1 MRVKAGRR
9 GDDGVQKLVG
19 DDEGDDEGD
28 DDEDDEEEEGEVE
41 KVRARKWLEEEPP
54 EDAAVVGI
62 GMAVIWCLRGESGDP
77 EVGAMLFLT

>member
-1 MRVKAGRR
+1 VKPGRR

-19 DDEGDDEGD
+19 DDEGDGDDEED
-28 DDEDDEEEEGEVE
+28 DDEEDEGEVE
-41 KVRARKWLEEEPP
+41 KVRARKWFEEEPP

>member
-19 DDEGDDEGD
+19 DDEGDDDD
-28 DDEDDEEEEGEVE
+28 DDEVEEEGEVE
-41 KVRARKWLEEEPP
+41 KVRARKWLEEEPD
-54 EDAAVVGI
+54 DAAVVGI

>member
-19 DDEGDDEGD
+19 DDEGDDDD
-28 DDEDDEEEEGEVE
+28 DDEVEEEREAE
-41 KVRARKWLEEEPP
+41 KVRARKWLE